1 MTIRSG
7 IYLQIWGV
15 GGKTGLFSHTDVPMM
30 YEISRRLY
38 VVDFP
43 GSNSLDYHAKTFSIC
58 GAMNNMIILI
68 LPFTGDVSQII
79 SEEVAQ
85 VFSVMKGSDATQV
98 STTNTV
104 DCLII
109 VFFIDFSVVL
119 QCTPLP
125 CRSFCVSTNV
135 DRF

>member
-1 MTIRSG
+1 MTMRSG

-98 STTNTV
+98 STTNTYIRTQSI
-104 DCLII
+104 CCQIL
-109 VFFIDFSVVL
+109 FL
-119 QCTPLP
+119 
-125 CRSFCVSTNV
+125 
-135 DRF
+135 